1 MVIHLKPDIE
11 AVTDMVHLQ
20 RLMWFCTVSIYKNDL
35 GNNEVLYFM
44 IQPHKMR
51 VVQKHAVSD
60 CRTEREALVICAAN
74 NPASEMKSLSYSY
87 LGGGVP
93 WDPPHGHGLV
103 SRGVPLPLAERYL
116 AVVLFF
122 SNGSVMKEFF
132 CSRSAANTG
141 SDKELKELEINQ
153 SAANVTFH
161 LQQLRWRFG
170 TIANLLKA
178 LDMKPPEAIDDL
190 LS

>member
-1 MVIHLKPDIE
+1 M
-11 AVTDMVHLQ
+11 
-20 RLMWFCTVSIYKNDL
+20 
-35 GNNEVLYFM
+35 
-44 IQPHKMR
+44 
-51 VVQKHAVSD
+51 
-60 CRTEREALVICAAN
+60 
-74 NPASEMKSLSYSY
+74 
-87 LGGGVP
+87 
-93 WDPPHGHGLV
+93 

-178 LDMKPPEAIDDL
+178 FDMKPPEAIDDQ